1 MLMYLCDIPTD
12 FISQLSLPSGV
23 SMIYDIQSKGVIF
36 LNDGSGVNP
45 CEKYVCPAAKILFHG
60 RGSQNLIA
68 DSEECEVAQVGDG
81 IMN

>member
-1 MLMYLCDIPTD
+1 
-12 FISQLSLPSGV
+12 
-23 SMIYDIQSKGVIF
+23 
-36 LNDGSGVNP
+36 
-45 CEKYVCPAAKILFHG
+45 LFHG